1 MNPFISAIAGSALIP
16 GLEFFLNNATLSDR
30 AIINAPKQSRQ
41 VKSAIPKGTKAI
53 RSGSPVFWT
62 GPEYGYQTGAT
73 AVRTG
78 LLGSEIVGNE
88 AFAKA
93 PATSLS
99 IPQTSSAPVTTTV
112 TPPAERSYQQE
123 KARASQLSEQDPLFK
138 KYRVADLTKA
148 YNTAATPEEK
158 QRIGLEIW
166 ATTNPQLAQ
175 KLKPGQLGYQEATSA
190 FMSQSPLGQ
199 VQASTGDMQYVNKL
213 TQPFNQA
220 TINPF
225 TQQELQMPLTGIEI
239 PALEQVGTSEKFA
252 EMIPSGSQLSSPK
265 SFLNPADISEVQ
277 KALLKQAFAS
287 RLK

>member
-16 GLEFFLNNATLSDR
+16 GLEFVLNNATLSDR
-30 AIINAPKQSRQ
+30 AIINAPKQSPQ
-41 VKSAIPKGTKAI
+41 TQSIIPKGTKAI
-53 RSGSPVFWT
+53 RGGSPVFWT
-62 GPEYGYQTGAT
+62 GPDYGYQTAAT

-78 LLGSEIVGNE
+78 LLGSEIVGDD
-88 AFAKA
+88 AFT
-93 PATSLS
+93 P
-99 IPQTSSAPVTTTV
+99 APVKALPAPQISSTPTATI

-123 KARASQLSEQDPLFK
+123 KIRASQLSEQDPLFK

-199 VQASTGDMQYVNKL
+199 VQASTGDMQYANKL

-220 TINPF
+220 AINPF
-225 TQQELQMPLTGIEI
+225 TQQELQMPLTGIAI
-239 PALEQVGTSEKFA
+239 PSLEKVGTSERFA
-252 EMIPSGSQLSSPK
+252 EMIPSGFQLSSAK
-265 SFLNPADISEVQ
+265 SFLNPRDISQVQ

>member
-16 GLEFFLNNATLSDR
+16 VLEFVLDNATLSDR
-30 AIINAPKQSRQ
+30 AIINAPKQARQ

-62 GPEYGYQTGAT
+62 GPDYGYQTGAT

-78 LLGSEIVGNE
+78 LLGSEIVGDE
-88 AFAKA
+88 AFAKT
-93 PATSLS
+93 PVKSL
-99 IPQTSSAPVTTTV
+99 PQPQISSAPAATI

-123 KARASQLSEQDPLFK
+123 KIRASQLSEQDPLFK

-190 FMSQSPLGQ
+190 FMFQSPLGQ
-199 VQASTGDMQYVNKL
+199 VQAGTGDMQYANKL
-213 TQPFNQA
+213 TQPFNQTA
-220 TINPF
+220 INPF
-225 TQQELQMPLTGIEI
+225 TQQELQMPLTGISI
-239 PALEQVGTSEKFA
+239 PTTGQVGTSERFA
-252 EMIPSGSQLSSPK
+252 EMIPSGSQLSSVK
-265 SFLNPADISEVQ
+265 SFLNPSDISQVQ